1 MPRGTLAS
9 RSQQRDGSGGVLGTQ
24 SFSLVSSPGNST
36 PEHLVQPEPKRQAS
50 GCWEAPRG
58 LWGALEMQ
66 NPKRELSVGSGY
78 GGGALC
84 CARNPR
90 PQAGK
95 GACWKL
101 SCVVACR
108 LRCENVVIKD
118 T

>member
-78 GGGALC
+78 GGVLC
-84 CARNPR
+84 AVQGTQGHKRGREP
-90 PQAGK
+90 AG
-95 GACWKL
+95 
-101 SCVVACR
+101 SCPVWLLAGLDVR
-108 LRCENVVIKD
+108 TL
-118 T
+118 